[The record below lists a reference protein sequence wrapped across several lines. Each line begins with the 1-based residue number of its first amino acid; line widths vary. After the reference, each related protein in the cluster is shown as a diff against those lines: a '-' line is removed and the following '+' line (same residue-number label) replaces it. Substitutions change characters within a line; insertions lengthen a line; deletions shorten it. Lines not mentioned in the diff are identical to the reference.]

1 LIDTSAKASSPLD
14 RRRAGVVLHPTSLP
28 GDAPVGNLGADARRF
43 VDLLAEI
50 GLSVWQVLPLGPTA
64 PLDSPYQSESAHA
77 GSHWLISLEPL
88 RERGWL
94 NGDDEAPPAAVEDW
108 TYWHGARLRRAREG
122 FLAHAE
128 RDDRHA
134 YERFCEERGDWL
146 DDYALFRALSHEHDG
161 RPWWEWTAE
170 LRRRDPAAL
179 RETRARLAE
188 VLDQHRFEQFL
199 FYSQWTDLRR
209 YANER
214 GVLLFG
220 DMPIFVAHNSA
231 DVWAEPH
238 YFDLDET
245 GRPGHVAGVPPDY
258 FSATGQRWGNPL
270 YNWDVMQA
278 DGFAW
283 WERRLRSMETQFDLI
298 RVDHFRGFEAYWA
311 IPADEETAI
320 RGKWVKAPGEA
331 LFRRLRE
338 RLGDLPLVAE
348 DLGTITPEVE
358 ALRDAWGLPG
368 MKILQFAFDGSADNP
383 YLPDHHVENAV
394 VYTGTHD
401 NDTSLGWFESL
412 DETTQHFVLDY
423 LGAPEEPMPW
433 PLIRAAL
440 GSVARLAM
448 VPLQDLLELDGGHR
462 MNVPGTVQNNWT
474 WRFDWTQLGR
484 DLPRRLRHLL
494 ELYDRI

>member
-1 LIDTSAKASSPLD
+1 M
-14 RRRAGVVLHPTSLP
+14 LHPTSLP

-199 FYSQWTDLRR
+199 FSSQWTDLRR

-368 MKILQFAFDGSADNP
+368 MKILQFAFGDDFPEGA
-383 YLPDHHVENAV
+383 YLPHNYSRNSA

-401 NDTSLGWFESL
+401 NNTVLGWYLNEANKENKHKVSLYADKEINESNVCWEFIKL
-412 DETTQHFVLDY
+412 GMMSSVKYAVFPIQDVLGLGQEARFNLPSTTRKNWIWRINKKMLSQDISNKLAHLTY
-423 LGAPEEPMPW
+423 
-433 PLIRAAL
+433 I
-440 GSVARLAM
+440 SARNS
-448 VPLQDLLELDGGHR
+448 H
-462 MNVPGTVQNNWT
+462 TS
-474 WRFDWTQLGR
+474 
-484 DLPRRLRHLL
+484 
-494 ELYDRI
+494 